1 MYTVSILFLINCITI
16 NIYFIDAFLWRLN
29 SPSCVSRG
37 RIAFYAVEGSKPKAS
52 KGYFRLPNDD
62 KDDEDGR
69 YGIFD
74 DLSVS
79 SADLGRIFPLDG
91 TRRQLVLN
99 EMVDAFDNLPYSEV
113 DEMLQSICNAQD
125 ADTMAQLLNLT
136 AQMDQLYAELK
147 RRNNTSAEGMED
159 LDDASRVIRSRIRMY
174 VNSHIARS
182 GDGDRNAAQWPW

>member
-79 SADLGRIFPLDG
+79 SADLARIFPLDG

-147 RRNNTSAEGMED
+147 RRNNTSADGMED

>member
-1 MYTVSILFLINCITI
+1 MYTVSILFIINCITI
-16 NIYFIDAFLWRLN
+16 NIYFNDAFLSRLN
-29 SPSCVSRG
+29 SPSCVFRG
-37 RIAFYAVEGSKPKAS
+37 RIALYAVEGSKPKAS

-174 VNSHIARS
+174 VNWHIARS
-182 GDGDRNAAQWPW
+182 GDGDRNTAQWPW